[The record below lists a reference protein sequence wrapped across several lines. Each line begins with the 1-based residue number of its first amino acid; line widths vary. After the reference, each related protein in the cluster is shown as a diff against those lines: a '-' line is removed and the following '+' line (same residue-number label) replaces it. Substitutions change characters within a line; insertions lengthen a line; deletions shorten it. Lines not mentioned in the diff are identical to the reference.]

1 MDLFNRKRIVQLED
15 KIMLLE
21 NVISARR
28 ADINRLEASELR
40 LMGEIRD
47 MDQLIFQMGQMDS
60 WARQRPI
67 FNKLQ
72 AKTEHRMRDES
83 NRIKTLLIPEMQKAY
98 RK

>member
-1 MDLFNRKRIVQLED
+1 
-15 KIMLLE
+15 
-21 NVISARR
+21 
-28 ADINRLEASELR
+28 
-40 LMGEIRD
+40 
-47 MDQLIFQMGQMDS
+47 MDS